1 MPLETFNYKAGVS
14 GTVSVPSNAAVKQI
28 AATGPDGAT
37 MQIGSGDLVDVSL
50 PFSEYPDF
58 SLTGP
63 LDIKFVNTT
72 KYYVSWVEYS

>member
-1 MPLETFNYKAGVS
+1 MPLEVFNYKAGVS
-14 GTVSVPSNAAVKQI
+14 GVVNVPSSSAVKQV
-28 AATGPDGAT
+28 AALGPSGAT
-37 MQIGSGDLVDVSL
+37 MQIGSGDLVDVEL

-63 LDIKFVNTT
+63 LTITFTNTT